1 MTTQLVSL
9 SPIPPVSQSPI
20 PPLHTAMKNFRPVK
34 HNYTRSD
41 RRHLSQFAIA
51 NLPLVILFLAA
62 FLLTLPVTREHM
74 IWMLAE
80 NRPVELLT
88 FVFLIAGGI
97 RGVILTWQLQR
108 ANESKIIVAFYLLF
122 SLALLV
128 IGAEEVAWGQWFV
141 GFETP
146 VALSEINTQN
156 ELTLHNLEI
165 FNDHLEIFPLLYG
178 VWGLVSIGLNK
189 SFRFYKIASPPILLS
204 WYLAIAIV
212 SAIDLFQ
219 DFFVLQ
225 EQFDYL
231 INHLDEAI
239 EMLVGIA
246 GFLYIWLNAK
256 LFKFS

>member
-1 MTTQLVSL
+1 
-9 SPIPPVSQSPI
+9 
-20 PPLHTAMKNFRPVK
+20 MKNSRPIK
-34 HNYTRSD
+34 HHTY
-41 RRHLSQFAIA
+41 RHLRQNSVIHLAIA
-51 NLPLVILFLAA
+51 NLPLIILFITA
-62 FLLTLPVTREHM
+62 FLLTLPITREGA

-88 FVFLIAGGI
+88 FVFLIVGGI
-97 RGVILTWQLQR
+97 KGVVLTWQLYQ
-108 ANESKIIVAFYLLF
+108 AKESKMVVAFYLLF
-122 SLALLV
+122 SLALLA

-146 VALSEINTQN
+146 ASLSEINTQN

-178 VWGLVSIGLNK
+178 VWGLISIWFNK
-189 SFRFYKIASPPILLS
+189 LPRFNKIASPPVLLS
-204 WYLAIAIV
+204 WYLAIAIISTV
-212 SAIDLFQ
+212 DLVQ

-225 EQFDYL
+225 EQLDHL

-256 LFKFS
+256 LLRLS